1 MSLAVG
7 NWGEFPCLL
16 SLWNR
21 LVLVCFFNEVA
32 VVSFRLPVELI
43 DYLDGWEMGATH
55 SPGLSASFHARVC
68 NCFEST
74 FSSQFSSK
82 FGFDGE

>member
-1 MSLAVG
+1 MK
-7 NWGEFPCLL
+7 
-16 SLWNR
+16 
-21 LVLVCFFNEVA
+21 
-32 VVSFRLPVELI
+32 LI

-55 SPGLSASFHARVC
+55 SPGLSASFHARIC
-68 NCFEST
+68 KCFEST